1 MLKCCRLCTLAG
13 GNFRWGKTESVIDFF
28 LGGLKVEKMFF
39 WDYFSNTRHKVSWQL
54 HHICICFFQRC
65 IEI

>member
-28 LGGLKVEKMFF
+28 GGPKSRE
-39 WDYFSNTRHKVSWQL
+39 N
-54 HHICICFFQRC
+54 CFFGS
-65 IEI
+65 ILATLGTKSLGNYITFAFVFFSSA